1 MSKTNCCNCGAAL
14 DIFAPKCEFCGTK
27 NINMTDIITNIK
39 DLYVKAED
47 NRLIDNIKG
56 FEDYF
61 RKIDVQNAQLLDEF
75 EKRSEK

>member
-1 MSKTNCCNCGAAL
+1 MAIFLNKENL
-14 DIFAPKCEFCGTK
+14 DTIIDYSDYAKNFEPIFNRIEQLDNEKNHL

-39 DLYVKAED
+39 NLYVIAED

-61 RKIDVQNAQLLDEF
+61 RKIDV
-75 EKRSEK
+75 